1 MEIYKCERYIYDAEN
16 GDYVYDET
24 TGEPVTVPN
33 DNFDAMEIDGEAV
46 ELDCNPSLELDRDY
60 TVRLKI
66 GSDKVI
72 KDFSLGNWDDDPN
85 QVLRSVII
93 PEGVTS
99 IGICAFCKCGTL
111 SSITIPDSVTSI
123 GNDAF
128 QECYDLSSITIPD
141 SVTSI
146 GNNAF
151 QGCDNL
157 SSVTI
162 GLGVTSIG
170 GSAFSECENLS
181 SVTIGSGVTS
191 IGGFAFGNCTRL
203 SSVTIGSGVTSIGVG
218 IFANCGSLTDITYN
232 GTVDQW
238 LQIDGGVNVAD
249 WSAKTIHCT
258 DGDYRYSGPEPLT

>member
-16 GDYVYDET
+16 NDYVKDET

-46 ELDCNPSLELDRDY
+46 ELDCDPSLELDTDY

-72 KDFSLGNWDDDPN
+72 KDFSFGNVRNNN
-85 QVLRSVII
+85 QALRSVII

-99 IGICAFCKCGTL
+99 IGFAAFTNCISL

-123 GNDAF
+123 GVGAF
-128 QECYDLSSITIPD
+128 YNCINLSSITIPDIVTTIGQSALDHCTSLSSITIPD

-146 GNNAF
+146 GVAAF
-151 QGCDNL
+151 NYCTSL
-157 SSVTI
+157 SSI
-162 GLGVTSIG
+162 
-170 GSAFSECENLS
+170 
-181 SVTIGSGVTS
+181 TIGSGVTS
-191 IGGFAFGNCTRL
+191 IGERIFTDCGNL
-203 SSVTIGSGVTSIGVG
+203 SE
-218 IFANCGSLTDITYN
+218 ITYN

-238 LQIDGGVNVAD
+238 LQIDGGYHVAD
-249 WSAKTIHCT
+249 WSGKTIHCT
-258 DGDYRYSGPEPLT
+258 DEDYQYSGPSPALQ